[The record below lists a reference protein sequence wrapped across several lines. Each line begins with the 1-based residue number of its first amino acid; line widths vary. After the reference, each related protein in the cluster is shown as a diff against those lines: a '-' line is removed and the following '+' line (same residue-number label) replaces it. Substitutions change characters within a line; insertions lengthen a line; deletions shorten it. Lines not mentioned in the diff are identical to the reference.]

1 MKLRSLLVTLAAL
14 CVGTAAH
21 ADEGMWLYSAPPRA
35 QIKAKYGFDLTD
47 AWLDHVR
54 LSSVRF
60 NSGGSA
66 SFVSG
71 EGLVITNHH
80 VAADSLQKMG
90 SQKNNYLRDG
100 FYAKTAAEEIKCN
113 DLEVNVL
120 QSIED
125 VTSPPALLPSS
136 PSFEAYGRLFRDN
149 PMLSYLLNSTIVS
162 GLAVIANLVFCSLAA
177 YPLARMRFAGRG
189 LVLALVVATI
199 LIPFQVVMIPLYLLM
214 VQVGLRNTLWA
225 LIIPQA
231 ATAFGIFLLRQSFL
245 GVPVELEEA
254 ARSDGCTSIGEW
266 WNVMLPAARADL
278 ITLAMFVFIGTWS
291 DFLWPLVI
299 LDDPKLYTLPLG
311 LQQLASSFSLDWRLV
326 AAGSVVSILPVL
338 VIFIGLQRYIL
349 PSASGDAVKG

>member
-1 MKLRSLLVTLAAL
+1 MKNRSRALGTNALQLVLLLLLALAML
-14 CVGTAAH
+14 VPLL
-21 ADEGMWLYSAPPRA
+21 WL
-35 QIKAKYGFDLTD
+35 
-47 AWLDHVR
+47 
-54 LSSVRF
+54 
-60 NSGGSA
+60 
-66 SFVSG
+66 VS
-71 EGLVITNHH
+71 T
-80 VAADSLQKMG
+80 SLKG
-90 SQKNNYLRDG
+90 P
-100 FYAKTAAEEIKCN
+100 AENIF
-113 DLEVNVL
+113 
-120 QSIED
+120 
-125 VTSPPALLPSS
+125 TSPPALLPAQ

-149 PMLSYLLNSTIVS
+149 PMLTYLLNSTIVS

-254 ARSDGCTSIGEW
+254 ARSDGCSPIGEW

-338 VIFIGLQRYIL
+338 AIFIGLQRFIL

>member
-1 MKLRSLLVTLAAL
+1 MKNRSRAL
-14 CVGTAAH
+14 GT
-21 ADEGMWLYSAPPRA
+21 
-35 QIKAKYGFDLTD
+35 
-47 AWLDHVR
+47 
-54 LSSVRF
+54 
-60 NSGGSA
+60 
-66 SFVSG
+66 
-71 EGLVITNHH
+71 
-80 VAADSLQKMG
+80 
-90 SQKNNYLRDG
+90 
-100 FYAKTAAEEIKCN
+100 
-113 DLEVNVL
+113 NVL
-120 QSIED
+120 QLGLLLLLALAMLVPLLWLVSTSVKGPAENIF
-125 VTSPPALLPSS
+125 TSPPALLPSQ

-149 PMLSYLLNSTIVS
+149 PMLTYLLNSTIVS

-254 ARSDGCTSIGEW
+254 ARSDGCSPIGEW

>member
-1 MKLRSLLVTLAAL
+1 MKNHSRALGSKALGTNALQLVLLLLLALAMLVPLLWLVSTSLK
-14 CVGTAAH
+14 G
-21 ADEGMWLYSAPPRA
+21 P
-35 QIKAKYGFDLTD
+35 
-47 AWLDHVR
+47 
-54 LSSVRF
+54 
-60 NSGGSA
+60 
-66 SFVSG
+66 
-71 EGLVITNHH
+71 
-80 VAADSLQKMG
+80 
-90 SQKNNYLRDG
+90 
-100 FYAKTAAEEIKCN
+100 AENIF
-113 DLEVNVL
+113 
-120 QSIED
+120 
-125 VTSPPALLPSS
+125 TSPPALLPSH
-136 PSFEAYGRLFRDN
+136 PSLEAYGRLFRDN
-149 PMLSYLLNSTIVS
+149 PMLTYLLNSTIVS

-254 ARSDGCTSIGEW
+254 ARSDGCSPIGEW

-338 VIFIGLQRYIL
+338 AIFIGLQRYIL

>member
-1 MKLRSLLVTLAAL
+1 MKNRSRALGTNALQLALLLLLALAML
-14 CVGTAAH
+14 VPLL
-21 ADEGMWLYSAPPRA
+21 WL
-35 QIKAKYGFDLTD
+35 
-47 AWLDHVR
+47 
-54 LSSVRF
+54 
-60 NSGGSA
+60 
-66 SFVSG
+66 VS
-71 EGLVITNHH
+71 T
-80 VAADSLQKMG
+80 SLKG
-90 SQKNNYLRDG
+90 P
-100 FYAKTAAEEIKCN
+100 AENIF
-113 DLEVNVL
+113 
-120 QSIED
+120 
-125 VTSPPALLPSS
+125 TSPPALLPSH
-136 PSFEAYGRLFRDN
+136 PSLEAYGRLFRDN
-149 PMLSYLLNSTIVS
+149 PMLTYLLNSTIVS

-254 ARSDGCTSIGEW
+254 ARSDGCTPIGEW